1 MCYSK
6 ASNVLFF
13 LNDVLHHFEGWTISD
28 STGEIGPVTNVG
40 PADCAED
47 AGDDWEYLDTAN
59 GACVEDTTLALEWN
73 RLLSAARQSSCP
85 PVVKHKTCS
94 LT

>member
-1 MCYSK
+1 MATTYPDLMGTYTPGCEVAGDHMCYSK

-47 AGDDWEYLDTAN
+47 AG
-59 GACVEDTTLALEWN
+59 
-73 RLLSAARQSSCP
+73 
-85 PVVKHKTCS
+85 
-94 LT
+94 